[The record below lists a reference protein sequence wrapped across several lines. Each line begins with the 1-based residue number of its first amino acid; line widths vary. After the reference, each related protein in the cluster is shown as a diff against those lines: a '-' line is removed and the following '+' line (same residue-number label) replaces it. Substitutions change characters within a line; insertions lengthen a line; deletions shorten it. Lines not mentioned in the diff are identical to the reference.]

1 MVLAFRPISLVS
13 VLANSWW
20 VSLPFWN
27 KASILWKLLETC
39 ISPNWSNT
47 SGALVVNS
55 PASALFLLWAYTIFR
70 QCFLRFWPM
79 GFMLPFKPLMPHEPW
94 HILPPVPRTNLLE
107 AHWQIGAKIRK
118 FKRTKSG
125 IFTEFKAESWS
136 LSYGSCTHFIFQ
148 VRLWGCVS
156 IYSTSYMDKLKLGVG
171 APDNA

>member
-1 MVLAFRPISLVS
+1 MGIWVFKLAAVLPILKMYDSMAVTCAAAYINCIS
-13 VLANSWW
+13 CANSWW

-39 ISPNWSNT
+39 ILPNWSNT

-55 PASALFLLWAYTIFR
+55 PASALFQLWAYTIFR

-94 HILPPVPRTNLLE
+94 HILSPVPRTNLLE

-125 IFTEFKAESWS
+125 IFTEFKAKAGLFGMAHVPISAS
-136 LSYGSCTHFIFQ
+136 KSGSE
-148 VRLWGCVS
+148 VV
-156 IYSTSYMDKLKLGVG
+156 
-171 APDNA
+171 